1 MGGSCLSRVP
11 VIILS
16 GYLGSGKTTLLVNL
30 LEDSERNGLKFGI
43 VMNEF
48 GKMDVDSKIIGR
60 RGPAS
65 IQSLNDGCVCCSKK
79 SELIKSFEELL
90 KIDPDVIFVELTGL
104 ANPEEIIFEMMKKE
118 LVSRVYVKS
127 LVTVVDAQ
135 TLYGGTTTVEC
146 RNLFG
151 KQLSSADMI
160 LVNKMDLVDS
170 TAKVTINRMIRDRND
185 TAEILYSTYSKI
197 DLNRILKRNRLTSTT
212 INLGEQDEKGIQLSY
227 DYMSTIAIP
236 IPITV
241 SKCLI
246 EDYLFC
252 LKPNLVRAKGFVR
265 LEDNHIYLV
274 QLIGNNVSWE
284 VFQDYQEDPFITLIG
299 IELNVNEAFNEFSR
313 LTNKNVEELLSNSSP
328 INKRI
333 L

>member
-1 MGGSCLSRVP
+1 MGGCCLSRVP

-79 SELIKSFEELL
+79 SELIKSIEELL
-90 KIDPDVIFVELTGL
+90 RIDPEVIFVELTGL

-135 TLYGGTTTVEC
+135 TIYGETTTVEY
-146 RNLFG
+146 RNLFR

-170 TAKVTINRMIRDRND
+170 TAKVNINRMIRDRND
-185 TAEILYSTYSKI
+185 TAEILYSTYSKMGL
-197 DLNRILKRNRLTSTT
+197 DRILKRNRLTSTT
-212 INLGEQDEKGIQLSY
+212 TINFGEQDEKGIQLSY

-265 LEDNHIYLV
+265 LEDNNIYLV
-274 QLIGNNVSWE
+274 QLIGNSVSWE

-299 IELNVNEAFNEFSR
+299 VDLNVNEAFNEFSR
-313 LTNKNVEELLSNSSP
+313 LTNKTVEELLSNGSP
-328 INKRI
+328 IN
-333 L
+333 